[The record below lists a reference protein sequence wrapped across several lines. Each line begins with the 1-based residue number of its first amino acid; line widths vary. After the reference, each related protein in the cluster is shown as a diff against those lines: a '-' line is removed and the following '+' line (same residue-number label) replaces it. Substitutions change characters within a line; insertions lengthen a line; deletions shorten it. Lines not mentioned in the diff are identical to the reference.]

1 MTLDGAQTVPHVISS
16 TGVVTSSLSSWENK
30 KNASQEFSRSQI
42 KEMIELQQSK
52 YNWQFT
58 FLGANQDAFA
68 EASSLGIDACGAANY
83 SPSKVQAAY
92 AAAGGK
98 VSRMRRQS
106 RLGEQ
111 VDNAYTDEERKQMN
125 D

>member
-1 MTLDGAQTVPHVISS
+1 VMTDG
-16 TGVVTSSLSSWENK
+16 LE
-30 KNASQEFSRSQI
+30 NASQEFGRIQI
-42 KEMIELQQSK
+42 KEMIEHQQSK

-68 EASSLGIDACGAANY
+68 EASSLGMDACGAANY

-92 AAAGGK
+92 AATGGK
-98 VSRMRRQS
+98 VSRMRRQA
-106 RLGEQ
+106 RLGKQ
-111 VDNAYTDEERKQMN
+111 VDNAYTKEEREQMS